1 MKKVEIYT
9 DGACSYN
16 PGPGGWCAILI
27 YKGHEKVVSGGEA
40 STTNNRMEL
49 TAVIEGLKQLNT
61 RCKVEL
67 FSDSAYVVRAFNE
80 NWITKWKNNGWKKSV
95 NSTQDIKNRDL
106 WEELFR
112 QVSAHEVEFVKV
124 KGHSDVEY
132 NNRCDEVARNEISA
146 FTNVAENEDGA
157 ENR

>member
-1 MKKVEIYT
+1 
-9 DGACSYN
+9 
-16 PGPGGWCAILI
+16 
-27 YKGHEKVVSGGEA
+27 
-40 STTNNRMEL
+40 MEL
-49 TAVIEGLKQLNT
+49 TAVIEGLKQLST

-124 KGHSDVEY
+124 KGHSDNEY